1 MVDHLLVKIG
11 HTQRGRTMF
20 IYCEMR
26 TAGGGG
32 GCTVWQKRIHGL
44 VDFYFY

>member
-20 IYCEMR
+20 
-26 TAGGGG
+26 
-32 GCTVWQKRIHGL
+32 TVTCALLVAMENALCPEKDNGL
-44 VDFYFY
+44 VGFC

>member
-20 IYCEMR
+20 
-26 TAGGGG
+26 
-32 GCTVWQKRIHGL
+32 TVRCALL
-44 VDFYFY
+44 VAMEDALCPEKDTWLS

>member
-20 IYCEMR
+20 
-26 TAGGGG
+26 
-32 GCTVWQKRIHGL
+32 TVRCALL
-44 VDFYFY
+44 VAMEDALCGRKGYMA